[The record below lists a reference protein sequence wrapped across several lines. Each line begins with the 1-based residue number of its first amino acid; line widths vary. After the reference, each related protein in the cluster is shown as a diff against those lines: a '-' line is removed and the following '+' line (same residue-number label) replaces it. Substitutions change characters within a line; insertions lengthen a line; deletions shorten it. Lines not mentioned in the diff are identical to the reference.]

1 MNPSQIRYYQ
11 KNKEKILE
19 QKRQD
24 YKKNRDKKIAYQ
36 RQYRLDNVE
45 KMKAYRLKNREKKI
59 KQHKKWYENNPNYY
73 KERYLEKRRYIKNY
87 KISKGCAI
95 CGYNKCASALDFHH
109 NNNSDKKFSIS
120 QFNDCGIK
128 KIKNEMDKCIVLC
141 RNCHAELHEREREN
155 GS

>member
-1 MNPSQIRYYQ
+1 MNISQIRYYQ

-45 KMKAYRLKNREKKI
+45 KMKVYRLKNREKRI
-59 KQHKKWYENNPNYY
+59 KQHKIWFENNPEYY
-73 KERYLEKRRYIKNY
+73 KNRYQKKRQFIKNY
-87 KISKGCAI
+87 KLSKGCAV

-109 NNNSDKKFSIS
+109 NGNKEFSIS
-120 QFNDCGIK
+120 QFNDCGLK
-128 KIKNEMDKCIVLC
+128 RIKNEVDKCIVLC

-155 GS
+155 EP

>member
-24 YKKNRDKKIAYQ
+24 YKKNRDKKIVYQ

-45 KMKAYRLKNREKKI
+45 KTKEYRFKNREKRI
-59 KQHKKWYENNPNYY
+59 RQHEIWFGNNPEYY
-73 KERYLEKRRYIKNY
+73 KNRYLKKRQYIIDY
-87 KISKGCAI
+87 KLSKGCSI
-95 CGYNKCASALDFHH
+95 CGYNKYASALDFHH
-109 NNNSDKKFSIS
+109 NGNGDKKFSIS

-141 RNCHAELHEREREN
+141 RNCHAELHERERINE
-155 GS
+155 S